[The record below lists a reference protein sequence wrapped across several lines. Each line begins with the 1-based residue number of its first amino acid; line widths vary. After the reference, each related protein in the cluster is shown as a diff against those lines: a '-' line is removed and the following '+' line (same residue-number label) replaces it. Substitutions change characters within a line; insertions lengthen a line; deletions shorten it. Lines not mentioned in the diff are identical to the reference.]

1 MPTFRL
7 GDRGSA
13 VAEIRSILSG
23 QGLLSSTPG
32 RHAAPESGKTPSAAT
47 PGDIAP
53 SDTHDAEAP
62 QTGAVIHS
70 TEDALFDIDVDHGV
84 LTLTAQRSAPSDD
97 GVQWLAS
104 ERFSGTYR
112 RQVSLGEGIDV
123 TKIVANYD
131 NGVLSVTIPLA
142 EEAKP
147 RKIVV
152 ESTGRQQAITAN
164 ASG

>member
-1 MPTFRL
+1 MLVAVLFLIAYSMCCSSNRVA
-7 GDRGSA
+7 GSLNSGGELLCF
-13 VAEIRSILSG
+13 VLIRS
-23 QGLLSSTPG
+23 
-32 RHAAPESGKTPSAAT
+32 AM
-47 PGDIAP
+47 
-53 SDTHDAEAP
+53 
-62 QTGAVIHS
+62 
-70 TEDALFDIDVDHGV
+70 
-84 LTLTAQRSAPSDD
+84 LTRLRSAPSDD

>member
-1 MPTFRL
+1 M
-7 GDRGSA
+7 
-13 VAEIRSILSG
+13 
-23 QGLLSSTPG
+23 
-32 RHAAPESGKTPSAAT
+32 
-47 PGDIAP
+47 
-53 SDTHDAEAP
+53 
-62 QTGAVIHS
+62 
-70 TEDALFDIDVDHGV
+70 
-84 LTLTAQRSAPSDD
+84 
-97 GVQWLAS
+97 
-104 ERFSGTYR
+104 
-112 RQVSLGEGIDV
+112 SLGEGIDV